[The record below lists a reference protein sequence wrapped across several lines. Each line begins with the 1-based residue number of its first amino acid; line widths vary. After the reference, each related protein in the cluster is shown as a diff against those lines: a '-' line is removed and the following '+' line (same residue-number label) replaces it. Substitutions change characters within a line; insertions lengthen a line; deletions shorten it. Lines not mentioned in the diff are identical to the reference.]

1 MKTFAQ
7 FLFENNAFII
17 NNELLKL
24 KTWIAQLAKLLKNS
38 RVHIEF
44 QAKLFIRTMI
54 GLKIEM
60 IKFNVKSL
68 ICETLNKW

>member
-1 MKTFAQ
+1 MNTFAQ

-17 NNELLKL
+17 NSELLKL
-24 KTWIAQLAKLLKNS
+24 KTWIGQLAKLLNIS

-44 QAKLFIRTMI
+44 QAKLFIGTII

-60 IKFNVKSL
+60 IKFSVKFFFVKL
-68 ICETLNKW
+68 